1 MNKKI
6 LFLTGTRADFGKL
19 HPLMDVIE
27 TSSNFDCY
35 IFVTGMHTLKKY
47 GSTYYEIT
55 KCTHKKI
62 QIFKNQNYNT
72 SSEKILSNTIN
83 GLKKYVEKIK
93 PDMIVVHG
101 DRIEALAGAIV
112 GSFNNILVCHIEGGE
127 LSGTVDELIRHAVTK
142 LSHIH
147 FVANTEAKKRLI
159 QLGEIE
165 KSIHIIGSPDIDV
178 MRKESL
184 PTLEYVKSYYE
195 IKFSEYAILIFHPVV
210 TELSSISN
218 QINTILSCLRN
229 EKMNF
234 IVILPNNDTGSE
246 KIIDAYTSLKNKKN
260 FMIFPSIRFQ
270 YFLSLLKNANYII
283 GNSSAGIR
291 EAEVYGT
298 PTINI
303 GSRQLNR
310 SSNHDIIN
318 IPARKNEIKN
328 AINRISGKRF
338 VPKNNFGNIRNSDKK
353 FIQKLNNKKT
363 WNISIQKQFVDFR

>member
-19 HPLMDVIE
+19 HPLMDIVE
-27 TSSNFDCY
+27 SSSNFDCY
-35 IFVTGMHTLKKY
+35 IFITGMHTLKKY
-47 GSTYYEIT
+47 GSTYNEVT
-55 KCTHKKI
+55 KCHHKKI

-72 SSEKILSNTIN
+72 SSEKLLSNTIN
-83 GLKKYVEKIK
+83 GLKKYVQKIN

-101 DRIEALAGAIV
+101 DRIETLAGAIV

-147 FVANTEAKKRLI
+147 FVANNEAKNRLI
-159 QLGEIE
+159 QLGEIQ
-165 KSIHIIGSPDIDV
+165 KSVHIIGSPDIDV
-178 MRKESL
+178 MRRETL
-184 PTLEYVKSYYE
+184 PTLEHVKSYYG

-218 QINTILSCLRN
+218 QVNTILSCLRE

-234 IVILPNNDTGSE
+234 IVILPNNDPGSE
-246 KIIDAYTSLKNKKN
+246 KIFEAYSNLDSKK

-270 YFLSLLKNANYII
+270 YFLTLLKNANYII
-283 GNSSAGIR
+283 GNSSAGVR

-303 GSRQLNR
+303 GSRQFNR
-310 SSNHDIIN
+310 SSNNNIIN
-318 IPARKNEIKN
+318 ISARKNQIKN
-328 AINRISGKRF
+328 AINQISGKRF
-338 VPKNNFGNIRNSDKK
+338 LPKNNFGNTRNSDKK
-353 FIQKLNNKKT
+353 FIQKLNDKKT
-363 WNISIQKQFVDFR
+363 WNISIQKQFIDFR

>member
-1 MNKKI
+1 LNKRI

-19 HPLMDVIE
+19 HPLMDIVE
-27 TSSNFDCY
+27 SSSNFKCY
-35 IFVTGMHTLKKY
+35 IFVTGMHTLKRY
-47 GSTYYEIT
+47 GSTYHEIT
-55 KCTHKKI
+55 KSHYENI

-83 GLKKYVEKIK
+83 GLKKYVQKIK

-101 DRIEALAGAIV
+101 DRIETLAGAIV

-147 FVANTEAKKRLI
+147 FVANIEAKNRLI
-159 QLGEIE
+159 QLGEIK

-178 MRKESL
+178 MRRETL
-184 PTLEYVKSYYE
+184 PTLEHVKSYYGIE
-195 IKFSEYAILIFHPVV
+195 FSEYAILIFHPVV
-210 TELSSISN
+210 TELSSIST
-218 QINTILSCLRN
+218 QINTILSCLRK

-234 IVILPNNDTGSE
+234 IVILPNNDPGSE
-246 KIIDAYTSLKNKKN
+246 KIFAAYNSLDSEK
-260 FMIFPSIRFQ
+260 FLIFPSIRFQ
-270 YFLSLLKNANYII
+270 YFLTLLKNANYII

-303 GSRQLNR
+303 GSRQFNR
-310 SSNHDIIN
+310 SSNKKIIN
-318 IPARKNEIKN
+318 ISSKKNDIKN
-328 AINRISGKRF
+328 AINSITGKRF
-338 VPKNNFGNIRNSDKK
+338 LPRNNFGNIKNSDKK
-353 FIQKLNNKKT
+353 FIEKLNNKKT
-363 WNISIQKQFVDFR
+363 WNISIQKQFIDFR

>member
-19 HPLMDVIE
+19 HPLMDIIE
-27 TSSNFDCY
+27 DSSNFDCH

-47 GSTYYEIT
+47 GSTYNEVT
-55 KCTHKKI
+55 KCYHKKI

-83 GLKKYVEKIK
+83 GLKKYVQKVK

-101 DRIEALAGAIV
+101 DRIETLAGAIV

-147 FVANTEAKKRLI
+147 FVANTEAKNRLI
-159 QLGEIE
+159 QLGEIK

-178 MRKESL
+178 MRRETL
-184 PTLEYVKSYYE
+184 PTLEHVKSYYG

-210 TELSSISN
+210 TELSSIST
-218 QINTILSCLRN
+218 QINTILSCLRK
-229 EKMNF
+229 EKMKF
-234 IVILPNNDTGSE
+234 IVVLPNNDPGSE
-246 KIIDAYTSLKNKKN
+246 KIFDAYNNLDSKK
-260 FMIFPSIRFQ
+260 FMVFPSIRFQ
-270 YFLSLLKNANYII
+270 YFLTLLKNANYII

-303 GSRQLNR
+303 GSRQFNR
-310 SSNHDIIN
+310 SSNNNIIN
-318 IPARKNEIKN
+318 ISAQKSKIKN
-328 AINRISGKRF
+328 AINQISGKRF
-338 VPKNNFGNIRNSDKK
+338 LVKNNFGNIKNSDKK
-353 FIQKLNNKKT
+353 FIQKLNDKKT
-363 WNISIQKQFVDFR
+363 WNISIQKQFIDFR